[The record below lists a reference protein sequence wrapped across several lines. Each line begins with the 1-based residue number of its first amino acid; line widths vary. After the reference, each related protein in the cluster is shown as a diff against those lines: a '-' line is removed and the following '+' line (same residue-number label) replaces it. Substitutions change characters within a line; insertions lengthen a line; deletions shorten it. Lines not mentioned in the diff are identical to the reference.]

1 MSVTNCS
8 RLAPAPDL
16 RLTGAALRDPL
27 EVSELDLSVT
37 VPPRIPAWSQD
48 AQTLSTILNKRHQ
61 RGVDVPGK
69 HDVQT

>member
-1 MSVTNCS
+1 M

-16 RLTGAALRDPL
+16 RLTGAALSDPL
-27 EVSELDLSVT
+27 EVSELDLSCDGA
-37 VPPRIPAWSQD
+37 PRIHPWSQD